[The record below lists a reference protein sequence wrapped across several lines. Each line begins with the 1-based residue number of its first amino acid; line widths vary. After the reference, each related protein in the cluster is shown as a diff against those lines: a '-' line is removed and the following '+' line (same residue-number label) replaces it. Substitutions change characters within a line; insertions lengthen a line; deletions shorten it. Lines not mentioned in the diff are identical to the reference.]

1 MSKAPV
7 IVLAFVMVVS
17 LGVSGYLLF
26 NKNEAERIAQ
36 IRKKAEAGDVAAQ
49 FQLGQLYIR
58 GNKRAGLERDD
69 EQAAQWLQR
78 AAEQAHQPAQYAL
91 GVFCQSVGDDV
102 GAYVWLSIVASRTND
117 LAAQLR
123 DATADQMTEAQL
135 AEARQMIGELQGEIK

>member
-1 MSKAPV
+1 MSKASA
-7 IVLAFVMVVS
+7 IVLAFVVVVS

-26 NKNEAERIAQ
+26 NKSEAERIAQ
-36 IRKKAEAGDVAAQ
+36 IRKKTEAGDATAQ

-58 GNKRAGLERDD
+58 GNNRAGLERDD

-91 GVFCQSVGDDV
+91 GVFCQSAGDDV

-135 AEARQMIGELQGEIK
+135 AEARQMIEELQGEIK

>member
-1 MSKAPV
+1 MSKASA
-7 IVLAFVMVVS
+7 IVLAFVVVVS

-26 NKNEAERIAQ
+26 NKNESERIAQ
-36 IRKKAEAGDVAAQ
+36 IRKKAEAGDAAAQ

-58 GNKRAGLERDD
+58 GNIRAGLERDD
-69 EQAAQWLQR
+69 EQAAQWLR
-78 AAEQAHQPAQYAL
+78 KAAEQAHQPAQYVL
-91 GVFCQSVGDDV
+91 GVFCQSAGDDV